1 MQGPRHLRTEHR
13 SAALNFRLATN
24 AFAAQ
29 HPRLMSHPA
38 QRSAKIHGLQGW
50 RRSAL
55 RPLGLLMQLWGR
67 TLHLEV
73 SPEAAR
79 ALSKIDEPVAFTLWH
94 NRLFITA
101 EVFRRYRQGRPI
113 YGLVSPSKDGAW
125 LEAFFSLVGIRAVR
139 GSSHKLGREAVTAL
153 VDVMREGNDI
163 GITPDG
169 PRGPI
174 YEFKAGGLIVARR
187 VQAPLLL
194 LGCAYEASWQLPS
207 WDRFHLPRPFSRV
220 RVYCA
225 EVPSA
230 ELGDREASAQ
240 ALQARLLAMSPDPA
254 SVLAVI

>member
-1 MQGPRHLRTEHR
+1 MSIPAHKPR
-13 SAALNFRLATN
+13 
-24 AFAAQ
+24 
-29 HPRLMSHPA
+29 
-38 QRSAKIHGLQGW
+38 IHGLRGW
-50 RRSAL
+50 RFLAL
-55 RPLGLLMQLWGR
+55 WPLGLLMRIWGR
-67 TLHLEV
+67 SLHLEA
-73 SPEAAR
+73 SPEALR
-79 ALSKIDEPVAFTLWH
+79 NLSKIDEPVAFTLWH

-101 EVFRRYRQGRPI
+101 EIFRRYRQGRPI

-153 VDVMREGNDI
+153 VDVMRAGNDI

-194 LGCAYEASWQLPS
+194 LGCAYESSWQLRS

-220 RVYCA
+220 HVYCE
-225 EVPSA
+225 EVSSA
-230 ELGDREASAQ
+230 ALSDREASAL
-240 ALQARLLAMSPDPA
+240 ALQTRLLAMNPDHGN
-254 SVLAVI
+254 SVIVV

>member
-1 MQGPRHLRTEHR
+1 MHTPNL
-13 SAALNFRLATN
+13 LATSRTAWSN
-24 AFAAQ
+24 FLLAEAPFTSHHA
-29 HPRLMSHPA
+29 HFMSSLARKPE
-38 QRSAKIHGLQGW
+38 IHGLRGW
-50 RRSAL
+50 RAL
-55 RPLGLLMQLWGR
+55 ALWPLGLLMHVWGR
-67 TLHLEV
+67 SLHIV
-73 SPEAAR
+73 TSPEAQR
-79 ALSKIDEPVAFTLWH
+79 NLSKIDEPVAFTLWH

-153 VDVMREGNDI
+153 VDVMRAGNDI

-194 LGCAYEASWQLPS
+194 LGCAYESSWQLRS

-220 RVYCA
+220 HISCE

-230 ELGDREASAQ
+230 TLGDREASAL
-240 ALQARLLAMSPDPA
+240 ALQARLIKMSPDNDDR
-254 SVLAVI
+254 VVVV

>member
-1 MQGPRHLRTEHR
+1 
-13 SAALNFRLATN
+13 
-24 AFAAQ
+24 
-29 HPRLMSHPA
+29 MSIPA
-38 QRSAKIHGLQGW
+38 RKPQIHGLRGW
-50 RRSAL
+50 RASAL
-55 RPLGLLMQLWGR
+55 WPLGLLMRVWGR
-67 TLHLEV
+67 SLHLEG
-73 SPEAAR
+73 SPEAMRNLA
-79 ALSKIDEPVAFTLWH
+79 KIDEPVAFTLWH

-101 EVFRRYRQGRPI
+101 EIFRRYRQGRPI

-139 GSSHKLGREAVTAL
+139 GSSHKLGREAVSAL
-153 VDVMREGNDI
+153 VDVMKAGNDI

-194 LGCAYEASWQLPS
+194 LGCSYESSWQLRS

-225 EVPSA
+225 EVRPD
-230 ELGDREASAQ
+230 ELGDREASAL
-240 ALQARLLAMSPDPA
+240 ALQARLIQMSPDQSA
-254 SVLAVI
+254 SANVV